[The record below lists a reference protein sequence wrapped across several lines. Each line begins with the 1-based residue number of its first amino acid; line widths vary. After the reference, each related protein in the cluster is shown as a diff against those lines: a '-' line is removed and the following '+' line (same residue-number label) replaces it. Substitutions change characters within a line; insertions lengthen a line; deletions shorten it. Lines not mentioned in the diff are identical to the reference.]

1 MKTRLRKRPFDCLTD
16 AEMEAVYQEC
26 EHIGPEDGV
35 PLTPD
40 DIRKHRKAGLRPG
53 RPRVGLGAARINISI
68 ERGLLRKADAFARRH
83 KLSRAAVV
91 AKSLD
96 ALLASAA

>member
-1 MKTRLRKRPFDCLTD
+1 MKNRLNKHSFDRLTD
-16 AEMEAVYQEC
+16 AEKEAIYEEC
-26 EHIGPEDGV
+26 EHVGPEDGL
-35 PLTPD
+35 PLTAD

-96 ALLASAA
+96 ALLRSAA

>member
-1 MKTRLRKRPFDCLTD
+1 MKTRLKRRPFDSLTG
-16 AEMEAVYQEC
+16 AEKEAVYNEC
-26 EHIGPEDGV
+26 EHIGPEDGL
-35 PLTPD
+35 PLTRD
-40 DIRKHRKAGLRPG
+40 DIRKHRQSGLRPG

-91 AKSLD
+91 ARSLD